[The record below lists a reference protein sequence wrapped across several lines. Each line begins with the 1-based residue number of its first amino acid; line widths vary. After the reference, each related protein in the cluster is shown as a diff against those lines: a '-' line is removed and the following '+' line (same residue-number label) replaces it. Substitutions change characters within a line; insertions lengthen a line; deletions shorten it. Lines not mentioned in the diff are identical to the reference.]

1 MADLQELL
9 NSIHVQLAE
18 DLLERI
24 KKGTATSADLSVA
37 RQFLKDNNTTSV
49 PAKGTPLGEL
59 DDRMSDL
66 PTFDDDDNVIALGG

>member
-37 RQFLKDNNTTSV
+37 
-49 PAKGTPLGEL
+49 
-59 DDRMSDL
+59 
-66 PTFDDDDNVIALGG
+66 ALGG